1 MGKWLARLILLLL
14 VAAGAWYGWQS
25 LRSQEGLEVRT
36 SRLVTGPLVL
46 TVTATARLAATTEV
60 LVGCEVSG
68 TVEEVLVAHNDR
80 VARGQVI
87 ARLKPEFYRAEH
99 EQAKADLAR
108 AVALRQARQVEEK
121 EAKRQLDRTERLRQK
136 EAASQEEHDARL
148 AVYEAAKAVTA
159 SAQAAIEAAQNRVAL
174 TKYQLERTVIES
186 PIDGIVL
193 DRRVDVG
200 QTVAARLLS
209 PELFVLAEDLAKM
222 ELLADVSEADVG
234 YVRPGQLATF
244 TVNAYRDR
252 TFEGKVRQVRN
263 QPRTVGNVV
272 TYTVVIDVA
281 NRDRLLRPGM
291 PADVHIEIVR
301 QETATKVANAALRFR
316 PPLGPDEVRRLLD
329 RVTWPQA
336 PKPIDVLP
344 GRTATTQPGEATFTP
359 PPLEPTQA
367 ALWQH
372 RDGAWV
378 PVPIWTAFTDNRE
391 TAVVTGPGITG
402 DSAFVVEIRKADASS
417 NPLQRAIMMA
427 RPEGRRF

>member
-1 MGKWLARLILLLL
+1 MGKWLVRLILLLL

-36 SRLVTGPLVL
+36 ARLVTGPLVL
-46 TVTATARLAATTEV
+46 TVTATARLAPTTEV

-68 TVEEVLVAHNDR
+68 TVEQVLVAHNDR

-121 EAKRQLDRTERLRQK
+121 EAKRQLDRTEQLRQK
-136 EAASQEEHDARL
+136 EAASQEEYDARL

-174 TKYQLERTVIES
+174 TQYQLERTVIES

-234 YVRPGQLATF
+234 YVRPGQVATF

-291 PADVHIEIVR
+291 PADVNIEIVR

-316 PPLGPDEVRRLLD
+316 PPLGPDEVRRLLNH
-329 RVTWPQA
+329 VTWPQA
-336 PKPIDVLP
+336 PNPIDVLP

-427 RPEGRRF
+427 RPESRRF